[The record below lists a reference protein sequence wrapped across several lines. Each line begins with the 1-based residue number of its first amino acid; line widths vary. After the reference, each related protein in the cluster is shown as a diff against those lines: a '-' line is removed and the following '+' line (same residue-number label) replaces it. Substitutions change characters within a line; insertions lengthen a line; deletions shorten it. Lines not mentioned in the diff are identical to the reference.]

1 MTRILKWL
9 GIVLASLLGLLLLA
23 ATWGWYGRLPF
34 DMAINRAFLQ
44 FVLESPETLSQLRM
58 LESVGIT
65 FHQDELDDASEAS
78 GDRMVEKMH
87 GLAEEMQSYDRA
99 DLSYQQQL
107 TYDMANWFVVKMKD
121 GADKWR
127 YHNYPVNQL
136 FGVQNEFPTFME
148 SAHQVNSVGDAEDY
162 NARLSKIGTKF
173 AQVQEGLK
181 LREQKG
187 ILPPTFVFEKVIA
200 EIDNFVKSPVEQN
213 ILYSSFEKKLNEAA
227 SIDGDT
233 KQRLLA
239 NAKQQIETVV
249 YPAYTRLQAFLV
261 EQKAKSTPDAGV
273 WKLPEGEAFYAYILE
288 MFTTSPMSPAEVH
301 DLGLAEVE
309 RIHGEMRT
317 ILAEQGYDVSQPVGA
332 LMRKLGE
339 EERFLYAD
347 TAEAREQILKDYQT
361 IIDEVSAGLDP
372 FFAVKPKMGVKVE
385 RIPEFKEKTSPGAY
399 YNQPAMDGSRP
410 GIFYANLYDIKATP
424 KFDMRTLA
432 YHEAV
437 PGHHFQVTIA
447 QENEEL
453 PLFRRMG
460 PFTAYVEGWALYAE
474 RLAWEA
480 GFQKDPFDNLGRLQA
495 ELFRA
500 VRLVVD
506 TGMHA
511 KRWTREQAIDY
522 MITNTGLADSDVT
535 SEIERYIVMP
545 GQACS
550 YKVGMIEILALRE
563 QAKAKLGDKFD
574 IREFHNVV
582 LKNGAMPLFLLRK
595 VVEEWITGQQQ
606 QPAQATAA

>member
-1 MTRILKWL
+1 M
-9 GIVLASLLGLLLLA
+9 LAKMS
-23 ATWGWYGRLPF
+23 
-34 DMAINRAFLQ
+34 DMA
-44 FVLESPETLSQLRM
+44 
-58 LESVGIT
+58 
-65 FHQDELDDASEAS
+65 DEFA
-78 GDRMVEKMH
+78 
-87 GLAEEMQSYDRA
+87 SYDRA
-99 DLSYQQQL
+99 SLSYQEQL
-107 TYDMANWFVVKMKD
+107 TYDMGNWFMGKMKD

-136 FGVQNEFPTFME
+136 FGVQNGFPTFME

-162 NARLSKIGTKF
+162 NARLGKISLKF
-173 AQVQEGLK
+173 AQVIDGLK
-181 LREQKG
+181 LREEKG
-187 ILPPTFVFEKVIA
+187 IIPPSFVLEKVIA
-200 EIDNFVKSPVEQN
+200 EIEGFVNTPVEQN
-213 ILYSSFEKKLNEAA
+213 ILYSSFEKKLTEAKN
-227 SIDGDT
+227 IDEADRT
-233 KQRLLA
+233 RLLA
-239 NAKQQIETVV
+239 DAKQQIDGTV
-249 YPAYTRLQAFLV
+249 YPAYRNLLAFLV
-261 EQKAKSTPDAGV
+261 EQKPKATADAGV
-273 WKLPEGEAFYAYILE
+273 WKLPEGDQFYAFVLE
-288 MFTTSPMSPAEVH
+288 MFTTSTLTPDQVH
-301 DLGLAEVE
+301 QLGLDEVA
-309 RIHGEMRT
+309 RIHGEMRE
-317 ILAEQGYDVSQPVGA
+317 ILAAQGYDASQPVGA

-347 TAEAREQILKDYQT
+347 TPEAREQILKDYQT

-372 FFAVKPKMGVKVE
+372 WFAVKPKMGVKVE

-447 QENEEL
+447 QENTEL
-453 PLFRRMG
+453 PLFRRMA

-474 RLAWEA
+474 RVAWEA

-522 MITNTGLADSDVT
+522 MIANTGMADSDVT

-550 YKVGMIEILALRE
+550 YKVGMIEILKLRE
-563 QAKAKLGDKFD
+563 EARAKLGDKFD
-574 IREFHNVV
+574 IREFHTVV
-582 LKNGAMPLFLLRK
+582 LKNGAMPLFLLRQ
-595 VVEEWITGQQQ
+595 VVEQWADGVLAGKA
-606 QPAQATAA
+606 PAQAA

>member
-1 MTRILKWL
+1 MMRILKWL
-9 GIVLASLLGLLLLA
+9 GILLASVFGLLLIA

-58 LESVGIT
+58 LESMGIT
-65 FHQDELDDASEAS
+65 FHQDDLDDESVEA
-78 GDRMVEKMH
+78 GDRMISKMNKM
-87 GLAEEMQSYDRA
+87 AEEFKSYDR
-99 DLSYQQQL
+99 DSLSYQQQL
-107 TYDMANWFVVKMKD
+107 TYDMGNWFVDKMKD

-136 FGVQNEFPTFME
+136 FGVQNGFPTFME

-162 NARLSKIGTKF
+162 NSRLSKIGVKF
-173 AQVQEGLK
+173 GQVIDGLK

-187 ILPPTFVFEKVIA
+187 IIPPTFVLEKVIA
-200 EIDNFVKSPVEQN
+200 EIDGFVNTPAEQN
-213 ILYSSFEKKLNEAA
+213 ILYSSFEKKLTEAKSIEAA
-227 SIDGDT
+227 DKT
-233 KQRLLA
+233 RLLA
-239 NAKQQIETVV
+239 DAKQQIETTV
-249 YPAYTRLQAFLV
+249 YPAYRNLMAFLV
-261 EQKAKSTPDAGV
+261 EQKPKSTADAGV
-273 WKLPEGEAFYAYILE
+273 WKLPEGDAFYAYVLE
-288 MFTTSPMSPAEVH
+288 MFTTSTMKPEEVH
-301 DLGLAEVE
+301 QLGLQEVE
-309 RIHGEMRT
+309 RIQAEMRV
-317 ILAEQGYDVSQPVGA
+317 ILAEQVYDTTQPVGV

-347 TAEAREQILKDYQT
+347 TPEAREQILKDYQT
-361 IIDEVSAGLDP
+361 IIDQVSAGLDP
-372 FFAVKPKMGVKVE
+372 VFSVKPKSGVKVE
-385 RIPEFKEKTSPGAY
+385 RIPEFKEKTAPGAY

-437 PGHHFQVTIA
+437 PGHHFQVSIA
-447 QENEEL
+447 QENTEL
-453 PLFRRMG
+453 PLFRRMA

-480 GFQKDPFDNLGRLQA
+480 GFQNDPFDNLGRLQA

-522 MITNTGLADSDVT
+522 MIANTGMADSDVT
-535 SEIERYIVMP
+535 AEIERYIVMP
-545 GQACS
+545 GQACA
-550 YKVGMIEILALRE
+550 YKVGMIEILKLRE
-563 QAKAKLGDKFD
+563 EAKAKLGSKFD
-574 IREFHNVV
+574 IREFHSVV

-595 VVEEWITGQQQ
+595 VVEEWVAGQQS
-606 QPAQATAA
+606 A

>member
-1 MTRILKWL
+1 MRVLKWL
-9 GIVLASLLGLLLLA
+9 GIVLAALLGLMLLA
-23 ATWGWYGRLPF
+23 GTWAWYGKLPF
-34 DMAINRAFLQ
+34 NWAINRSFMQFALQ
-44 FVLESPETLSQLRM
+44 SPEMLSQLRM

-65 FHQDELDDASEAS
+65 FHQDELDDESIAA
-78 GDRMVEKMH
+78 GDRMIATMQDM
-87 GLAEEMQSYDRA
+87 AEEFQGYDRA
-99 DLSYQQQL
+99 DLGYQEQL
-107 TYDMANWFVVKMKD
+107 TYDMGTWFIGKMKD

-136 FGVQNEFPTFME
+136 FGVQNGFPTFME
-148 SAHQVNSVGDAEDY
+148 SAHQINSVGDAEDY
-162 NARLSKIGTKF
+162 NTRLSKIGIKF
-173 AQVQEGLK
+173 SQVVEGLK
-181 LREQKG
+181 LREEKG
-187 ILPPTFVFEKVIA
+187 VVPPTFVLEKVIA
-200 EIDNFVKSPVEQN
+200 EIDGFVKTPIEQN
-213 ILYSSFEKKLNEAA
+213 ILYSSFEKKLTEAKTISDA
-227 SIDGDT
+227 DKT
-233 KQRLLA
+233 RLLA
-239 NAKQQIETVV
+239 DAKQKIDATV
-249 YPAYTRLQAFLV
+249 YPAYRNLMAFLV
-261 EQKAKSTPDAGV
+261 EQKPKSTADAGV
-273 WKLPEGEAFYAYILE
+273 WKLPEGDAFYAYVLE
-288 MFTTSPMSPAEVH
+288 MFTTTTMKPEEVH
-301 DLGLAEVE
+301 QLGLDEVA
-309 RIHGEMRT
+309 RIHGEMRE
-317 ILAEQGYDVSQPVGA
+317 ILAAQGYDVSQPVGTV
-332 LMRKLGE
+332 MRQLGE

-361 IIDEVSAGLDP
+361 IIDEVSAGLEP
-372 FFAVKPKMGVKVE
+372 WFAVKPKMGVKVE

-447 QENEEL
+447 QENAEL
-453 PLFRRMG
+453 PLFRRMS
-460 PFTAYVEGWALYAE
+460 PFTAYTEGWALYAE

-522 MITNTGLADSDVT
+522 MIANTGMADSDVT

-550 YKVGMIEILALRE
+550 YKVGMIEIVKLRE
-563 QAKAKLGDKFD
+563 EARAKLGDKFD
-574 IREFHNVV
+574 IREFHTVV
-582 LKNGAMPLFLLRK
+582 LKNGAMPLFLLRQ
-595 VVEEWITGQQQ
+595 VIEQWVSEQQSAGT
-606 QPAQATAA
+606 PAAAA